1 MAVSQP
7 KGPLAQCTICNCG
20 KVLPKGV
27 VSAGSA
33 VQLPF
38 SQNSCPKSSVLS
50 LPARMWFE
58 NRSQKWNKIR
68 WTSFTQEWHWV
79 IAHKSTKMQA
89 WLLYMY
95 KLCLAYQPTL
105 QNIGHNKAEFAV
117 TSTQCTLVWSCWNLD
132 LSVKESQVF
141 LWSLGFE
148 KKCLTVTS
156 QEWNLASSIT
166 SQVLFA
172 QLTKW
177 NTPTSV
183 VLPHQEK
190 KNNIQAKD

>member
-1 MAVSQP
+1 MHVASLPASPSPEDHKIDFPAPWQQVSP
-7 KGPLAQCTICNCG
+7 KVPQLSVQSAIVAKSYQ
-20 KVLPKGV
+20 KGV

-132 LSVKESQVF
+132 DCMLCIQSARSFCGHWALRRSVW
-141 LWSLGFE
+141 L
-148 KKCLTVTS
+148 
-156 QEWNLASSIT
+156 
-166 SQVLFA
+166 
-172 QLTKW
+172 
-177 NTPTSV
+177 
-183 VLPHQEK
+183 
-190 KNNIQAKD
+190 